1 MTDTFTEQ
9 VDADA
14 GEEEIEQL
22 LRFFASE
29 EGDAAGRRIAQR
41 GRDFIWEKLRMSAVE
56 CYWRTLLERYSQ
68 LLDFEP
74 KKRKDYVEVTE

>member
-22 LRFFASE
+22 LHFFASE

-41 GRDFIWEKLRMSAVE
+41 GRDFIWEKLRISDVE